1 MLLFLT
7 IPLDES
13 NKELLETIY
22 LRYRDSMYAAAL
34 SVIHNYADAEDVI
47 QEVFL
52 KIAQKYMS
60 TIRRLH
66 KDSALLYYL
75 LTAVKNTAL
84 NHYKKAEALYE
95 NIIDPVKLD
104 DHLQSDIV
112 YREQMDTY
120 DSPLLVEKLSNL
132 NPIYREILY
141 QRFALNL
148 SMKEIAETNHI
159 RLSTVKKRL
168 LRAKKL
174 LRDQLEETIH
184 E

>member
-7 IPLDES
+7 VPLDES
-13 NKELLETIY
+13 NKELLENIY
-22 LRYRDSMYAAAL
+22 IRYRDSMYAAAF
-34 SVIHNYADAEDVI
+34 SVIHNSADAEDVV

-60 TIRRLH
+60 TMRRLRN
-66 KDSALLYYL
+66 DTALLYYL

-84 NHYKKAEALYE
+84 NHYKKAEALHE
-95 NIIDPVKLD
+95 DIVDPVKMD
-104 DHLQSDIV
+104 DYLQNDTV
-112 YREQMDTY
+112 YKEQMDSY
-120 DSPLLVEKLSNL
+120 DSPLLIEKLN
-132 NPIYREILY
+132 NITPIYRDILY

-148 SMKEIAETNHI
+148 SVKEIAETNHI

-168 LRAKKL
+168 LRAKNL